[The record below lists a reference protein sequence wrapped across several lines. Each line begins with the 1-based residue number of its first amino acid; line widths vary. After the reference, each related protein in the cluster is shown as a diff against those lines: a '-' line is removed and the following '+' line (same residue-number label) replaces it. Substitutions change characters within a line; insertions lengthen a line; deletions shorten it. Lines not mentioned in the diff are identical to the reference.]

1 MLISCAGTEIKTKR
15 SYPCVRLELKFETC
29 EREYTAGPGLKDG
42 KKRASVLSPGG
53 VISLSQTISV
63 EIVSK
68 IRNFG
73 RLELKFETRKRR
85 NGEKERANSIFG
97 SAGVTK
103 NEFKRVYFSIV
114 SLSASTFTIAR
125 PYTFVVEVFKVARTI
140 YKFRE
145 RLATSEKI
153 GKVREDISKKQFF
166 LPRWAT
172 PEKRLAKSEER

>member
-1 MLISCAGTEIKTKR
+1 MNEKLIWTRGYERSVLISCAGTEIKTKR

-114 SLSASTFTIAR
+114 SLSASTSNLSAR
-125 PYTFVVEVFKVARTI
+125 HIQNIWKPTSGHEVINQCLSRA
-140 YKFRE
+140 
-145 RLATSEKI
+145 AAS
-153 GKVREDISKKQFF
+153 
-166 LPRWAT
+166 
-172 PEKRLAKSEER
+172 